1 MFGEGAARV
10 DVRKMGRRVRIVY
23 KVFIRGGW

>member
-10 DVRKMGRRVRIVY
+10 DVRKRERGRIVCLG
-23 KVFIRGGW
+23 VVRRGW